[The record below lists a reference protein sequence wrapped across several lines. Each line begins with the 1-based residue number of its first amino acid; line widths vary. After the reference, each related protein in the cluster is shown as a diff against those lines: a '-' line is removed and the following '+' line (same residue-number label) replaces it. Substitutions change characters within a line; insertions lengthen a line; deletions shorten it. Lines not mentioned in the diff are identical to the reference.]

1 MGSLHNEGS
10 ECGMPWESLVL
21 MLGYGL
27 GEFQGKRASPAG
39 GRAMTCW
46 ERAWSGEGV
55 ACGRVL
61 MVVGGVYR
69 VGPYWEGGPVEGKKC
84 IG

>member
-1 MGSLHNEGS
+1 MWNA
-10 ECGMPWESLVL
+10 
-21 MLGYGL
+21 LGVFSAYACYGL
-27 GEFQGKRASPAG
+27 GEFQGKRSSPAG

-46 ERAWSGEGV
+46 ERAWPGEGV

-69 VGPYWEGGPVEGKKC
+69 VGPYWEGGPMEGKKC